1 MYTLATL
8 EPVMTRYVAAAA
20 LALLVLPISTLR
32 AQESDD
38 EWLSNCREG
47 WGDWGSRA
55 RHCEIRETG
64 MKATGRPLT
73 IDPGM
78 NGGVEIIGW
87 SNSDSIAITAR
98 IQVNARSSSDADAI
112 ARDIKIEASGGTI
125 RATGGSGPYGR
136 HQNWS
141 VSFLVMVPRHSDLTL
156 STQNGPLS
164 VEDVAGR
171 MDLQTQNGP
180 LSLSGVGGDV
190 HASAQNGPLTID
202 LQGTR
207 WEGTG
212 LDAETQNGPA
222 VLRIPDN
229 YNAKIEF
236 GTVNGPMDV
245 GFPMTVTISGR
256 VKDRINTTLGNGG
269 PPIRVVT
276 TNGPMTVRRGRSR

>member
-1 MYTLATL
+1 
-8 EPVMTRYVAAAA
+8 MTRYIAAAA
-20 LALLVLPISTLR
+20 VALLVLPISLLR

-64 MKATGRPLT
+64 MKATGRALT

-78 NGGVEIIGW
+78 NGGVEIVGW

-125 RATGGSGPYGR
+125 RATGGSGPFGR
-136 HQNWS
+136 RQNWS

-180 LSLSGVGGDV
+180 LSLSGIGGDV

-222 VLRIPDN
+222 DLRIPDN

-236 GTVNGPMDV
+236 GTVNGPMEV

>member
-1 MYTLATL
+1 
-8 EPVMTRYVAAAA
+8 MTRYLPAAAAVA
-20 LALLVLPISTLR
+20 LALLLLPTSALR
-32 AQESDD
+32 AQDSDD
-38 EWLSNCREG
+38 EWLGNCREG
-47 WGDWGSRA
+47 WRDGDWGSRA

-64 MKATGRPLT
+64 MKATGRPLSVE
-73 IDPGM
+73 PGM

-87 SNSDSIAITAR
+87 DKDSIAVTAR
-98 IQVNARSSSDADAI
+98 IQVNARTMNDADAI
-112 ARDIKIEASGGTI
+112 ARDIKIEASGGTV
-125 RATGGSGPYGR
+125 RATGGSGPFGR

-141 VSFLVMVPRHSDLTL
+141 VSFVVMVPRRTDLTL

-190 HASAQNGPLTID
+190 HASAQNGPLTIE
-202 LQGTR
+202 LLGAR

-222 VLRIPDN
+222 DLRIPEN

-236 GTVNGPMDV
+236 GTINGPMDV
-245 GFPMTVTISGR
+245 GFPVTVTLSGR
-256 VKDRINTTLGNGG
+256 VRDRISTTLGSGG

-276 TNGPMTVRRGRSR
+276 TNGPMTVRRSR

>member
-1 MYTLATL
+1 MN
-8 EPVMTRYVAAAA
+8 RYLAA
-20 LALLVLPISTLR
+20 LALAVLVLSPTALL

-38 EWLSNCREG
+38 EWLENCRDG

-87 SNSDSIAITAR
+87 NSDSIAVTAR
-98 IQVNARSSSDADAI
+98 IQVNARSTEDADAI
-112 ARDIKIEASGGTI
+112 ARDIKIEVSGATV
-125 RATGGSGPYGR
+125 RAIGGRAPLGR
-136 HQNWS
+136 RQNWS
-141 VSFLVMVPRHSDLTL
+141 VSFVVMVPRRTDLTL

-164 VEDVAGR
+164 VDDVAGH
-171 MDLQTQNGP
+171 MELSTQNGP

-190 HASAQNGPLTID
+190 HARAQNGPLMID
-202 LQGTR
+202 LIGAR
-207 WEGTG
+207 WEGAG
-212 LDAETQNGPA
+212 LDAETMNGPA
-222 VLRIPDN
+222 DLRIPEN

-245 GFPMTVTISGR
+245 GFPMTVTLSGR
-256 VKDRINTTLGNGG
+256 IRDRISTTLGNGG

-276 TNGPMTVRRGRSR
+276 TNGPMTVRRSR

>member
-1 MYTLATL
+1 
-8 EPVMTRYVAAAA
+8 MTRYFAVAA
-20 LALLVLPISTLR
+20 LALLILPLSTLR

-38 EWLSNCREG
+38 EWLSNCREDR
-47 WGDWGSRA
+47 WGDWGSRT

-64 MKATGRPLT
+64 MKATGRALT

-98 IQVNARSSSDADAI
+98 IQIHARSSGDADAI
-112 ARDIKIEASGGTI
+112 ARDIKIETSGGTV
-125 RATGGSGPYGR
+125 RATGGSSPFGR
-136 HQNWS
+136 GQNWS
-141 VSFLVMVPRHSDLTL
+141 VSFVVMVPRHSDLTL

-164 VEDVAGR
+164 VEDVSGR

-202 LQGTR
+202 LRGTR

-222 VLRIPDN
+222 DLRIPDN
-229 YNAKIEF
+229 YNAKVEF
-236 GTVNGPMDV
+236 GTINGPLDV
-245 GFPMTVTISGR
+245 GFPVTVTLSGR
-256 VKDRINTTLGNGG
+256 VRDRISTTLGNGG

-276 TNGPMTVRRGRSR
+276 TNGPMTVRRGP

>member
-1 MYTLATL
+1 
-8 EPVMTRYVAAAA
+8 MTRYLAAAA
-20 LALLVLPISTLR
+20 LALLVLPVSTLR

-38 EWLSNCREG
+38 EWLSNCRDDSG
-47 WGDWGSRA
+47 NWGNWGARV

-87 SNSDSIAITAR
+87 NNSDSIAITAR
-98 IQVNARSSSDADAI
+98 IQINARSSSDAEAI

-125 RATGGSGPYGR
+125 RATGGSGPFGR
-136 HQNWS
+136 RHNWS
-141 VSFLVMVPRHSDLTL
+141 VSFVVMVPRRTDLSL

-222 VLRIPDN
+222 DLRIPDN

-236 GTVNGPMDV
+236 GTINGPLDV
-245 GFPMTVTISGR
+245 DFPVTVTLSGR
-256 VKDRINTTLGNGG
+256 VRDRISTTLGNGG

-276 TNGPMTVRRGRSR
+276 TNGPMTVRRSRS

>member
-1 MYTLATL
+1 MI
-8 EPVMTRYVAAAA
+8 RYLTVFA
-20 LALLVLPISTLR
+20 LGVLLLPNTLR

-38 EWLSNCREG
+38 EWLENCRDG
-47 WGDWGSRA
+47 RWGDWGSRA

-64 MKATGRPLT
+64 MKPTGRPLT

-87 SNSDSIAITAR
+87 NSDSIAVTAR
-98 IQVNARSSSDADAI
+98 IQVNARTMDDADAI
-112 ARDIKIEASGGTI
+112 ARDIKIEVSGGTV
-125 RATGGSGPYGR
+125 RATGGGGPLGR

-141 VSFLVMVPRHSDLTL
+141 VGFVVMVPRRTDLTL

-164 VEDVAGR
+164 VDDVAGR
-171 MDLQTQNGP
+171 MDLSTQNGP

-190 HASAQNGPLTID
+190 HARAQNGPLTIE
-202 LQGTR
+202 LMGAR

-212 LDAETQNGPA
+212 LDAETMNGPA
-222 VLRIPDN
+222 DLRIPEN

-245 GFPMTVTISGR
+245 GFPMTVTLSGR
-256 VKDRINTTLGNGG
+256 IRDRINTTLGSGG

-276 TNGPMTVRRGRSR
+276 TNGPMTVRRNR